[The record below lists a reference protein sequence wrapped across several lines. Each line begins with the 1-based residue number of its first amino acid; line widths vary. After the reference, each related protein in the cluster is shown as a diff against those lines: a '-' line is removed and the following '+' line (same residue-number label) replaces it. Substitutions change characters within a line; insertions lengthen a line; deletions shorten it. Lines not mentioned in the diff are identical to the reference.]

1 MAIER
6 TPGDVERFHGDMKR
20 IGQALHTGFK
30 QFDDE
35 LQGMTAHQVHEACRM
50 LMREIPD
57 NRLCELADALKVYK
71 AK

>member
-6 TPGDVERFHGDMKR
+6 TPEDVKRFHSDMER
-20 IGQALHTGFK
+20 IGEAVHFGYK
-30 QFDDE
+30 RFDDE